1 MQTQFGVD
9 DMPLFSIIVPI
20 YNVQKYI
27 NKCVESIL
35 NQTHKDLE
43 IILVD
48 DGSPDGCPQIC
59 DEYARQDSRV
69 KVIHKDNG
77 GLINAR
83 KSGLEAA
90 NGAYIGFVDGDD
102 WIEPEMYALFA
113 DRIKKYSP
121 DMVLSDFYYD
131 YGNKLINSE
140 QLFEQEFYNKQ
151 DLKSKMYPKMLFS
164 GIYYKFGV
172 NPCCWSKVYKKELIE
187 KNLPQVDGRI
197 KMGEDAAF
205 TYPCL
210 LDAQSVATI
219 KTPCYH
225 YITNPQSITQSYDK
239 DMKDIIFLPYDR
251 IKEKC
256 RECGTDLGKQPDYY
270 LIYLANFLLRNE
282 TSAKSYRVEV
292 KGILNYD
299 NLILAAK
306 RASLSAVPA
315 HIKFFII
322 SLRLKNKMILSIYFR
337 LLKCYLKRKQHRAN
351 RIS

>member
-1 MQTQFGVD
+1 
-9 DMPLFSIIVPI
+9 MPLFSIIVPI

-219 KTPCYH
+219 KAPCYH

>member
-1 MQTQFGVD
+1 MI
-9 DMPLFSIIVPI
+9 SIIVPI
-20 YNVQKYI
+20 YNVEKYLK
-27 NKCVESIL
+27 KCVESIL
-35 NQTHKDLE
+35 NQTYKDLE

-69 KVIHKDNG
+69 KVIHKKNS

-90 NGAYIGFVDGDD
+90 NGEYIGFVDGDD

-113 DRIKKYSP
+113 RQIEKYLP
-121 DMVLSDFYYD
+121 DMVISDFYYD
-131 YGNKLINSE
+131 DGTLSTSD
-140 QLFEQEFYNKQ
+140 QFFEHEYYNKNTLES
-151 DLKSKMYPKMLFS
+151 DIYPKMLYS
-164 GIYYKFGV
+164 GKYYKFGV

-210 LDAQSVATI
+210 LDAQSVATV

-225 YITNPQSITQSYDK
+225 YIINPESMTKSYDK
-239 DMKDIIFLPYDR
+239 DLKDIIFLPYER

-270 LIYLANFLLRNE
+270 LLYLANFLIRNE
-282 TSAKSYRVEV
+282 TKSSEPII
-292 KGILNYD
+292 GINTLLSNEDILNAAQNV
-299 NLILAAK
+299 NLSILPFHTKIFATALKMKCKPLLKLYMSLLK
-306 RASLSAVPA
+306 RA
-315 HIKFFII
+315 I
-322 SLRLKNKMILSIYFR
+322 
-337 LLKCYLKRKQHRAN
+337 
-351 RIS
+351 

>member
-239 DMKDIIFLPYDR
+239 NMKDIIFLPYDR

-282 TSAKSYRVEV
+282 TSANNANE
-292 KGILNYD
+292 GIKT
-299 NLILAAK
+299 ILTNENIAAAAK
-306 RASLSAVPA
+306 NISLSALPFHTALFTVA
-315 HIKFFII
+315 
-322 SLRLKNKMILSIYFR
+322 LKLKSKA
-337 LLKCYLKRKQHRAN
+337 LLKVYYILLKKHLN
-351 RIS
+351 N

>member
-1 MQTQFGVD
+1 
-9 DMPLFSIIVPI
+9 MPLFSIIVPI

-187 KNLPQVDGRI
+187 KNLPQVNGRI